1 MKAISLGIVSVAIL
15 LAVGMVLVSAFRQ
28 EPLSN
33 VELALWEVIS
43 LSLGLFGSYLL
54 GRYVAHETTRDTIR
68 PHARSALRSVLVLHR
83 GLQRLSRAV
92 YGLNAHDPDPRF
104 DSLQAQ
110 VQDQVSVAASTIADW
125 RDVIPDDYEDVVATL
140 DQLDSRREDWED
152 GDSSRTNQG

>member
-1 MKAISLGIVSVAIL
+1 MKAISLGIVSVAII
-15 LAVGMVLVSAFRQ
+15 LAVCMILVSAFRQ

-43 LSLGLFGSYLL
+43 LSLGLFGSYLF
-54 GRYVAHETTRDTIR
+54 GRYAAQEITRNAIR

-83 GLQRLSRAV
+83 GLRRLSRSV
-92 YGLNAHDPDPRF
+92 YRLNAHDPDPRF

-110 VQDQVSVAASTIADW
+110 VEDQVAVAASTIADW

-140 DQLDSRREDWED
+140 DQLDNRREDWED
-152 GDSSRTNQG
+152 GDAG